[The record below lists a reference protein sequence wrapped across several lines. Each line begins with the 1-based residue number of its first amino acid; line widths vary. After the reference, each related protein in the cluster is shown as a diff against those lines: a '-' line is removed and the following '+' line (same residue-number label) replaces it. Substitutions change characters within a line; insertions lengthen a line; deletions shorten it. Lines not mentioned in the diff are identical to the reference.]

1 MPGEDVD
8 QLRRAWEQHGQS
20 DPLWAILTE
29 SGKRGGR
36 WDASAFFATGRDEI
50 ASLMRTLD
58 SYGVPGR
65 HVRALDFGCGVGRL
79 TEALADHFEL
89 VDGVDISD
97 AMIARAR
104 EGSAHPDGCR
114 YHVNAR
120 GDLRLFDDGTFDLA
134 HSSIVLQ
141 HVGRDLARS
150 YLAEL
155 VRVLRPGGVL
165 HVQLP
170 TTPRWNVGGIVV
182 RLLPAALMN
191 RLRGGMR
198 MEGIPEPD
206 VRELLEREGLT
217 LLEVAP
223 DGSAGERWNSRRY
236 TARKPEVAGGA
247 SRS

>member
-29 SGKRGGR
+29 TGKRGGR
-36 WDASAFFATGRDEI
+36 WDVSTFFATGREEI
-50 ASLMRTLD
+50 AGLMRTLEPH
-58 SYGVPGR
+58 GVPAGR
-65 HVRALDFGCGVGRL
+65 ARALDFGCGVGRL

-104 EGSAHPDGCR
+104 EGSGHPDRCR

-120 GDLRLFDDGTFDLA
+120 GDLRLFEDGTFDLA

-150 YLAEL
+150 YLSEL
-155 VRVLRPGGVL
+155 ARVLRPGGVL

-170 TTPRWNVGGIVV
+170 TTPRWNLGGIVV
-182 RLLPAALMN
+182 RLLPAPLLN

-198 MEGIPEPD
+198 MEGIPEPE
-206 VRELLEREGLT
+206 VRALLDREGLS
-217 LLEVAP
+217 LLDVAP

-236 TARKPEVAGGA
+236 TARKPEVAGA